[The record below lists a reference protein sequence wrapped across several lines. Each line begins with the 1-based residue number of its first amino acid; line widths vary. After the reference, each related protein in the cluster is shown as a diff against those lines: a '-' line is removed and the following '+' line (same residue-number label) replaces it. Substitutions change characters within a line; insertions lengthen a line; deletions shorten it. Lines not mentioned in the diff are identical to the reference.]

1 MPARIGPAR
10 VIPAVLA
17 AVLLGGCTMGSS
29 PDELPPP
36 PAPDQVGQPTPD
48 PEHAPVLAAYEG
60 YVAAS
65 NVAANL
71 GDPDYPDLRL
81 YADAGALADARA
93 AIRQHADNGRVY
105 TGARVVVSAEV
116 SQFDPDAPY
125 PEPAA
130 TVTAC
135 LDISDYLLVEKGTMA
150 PLPVERDLEQVMATA
165 TLWYIPDQRWVVIE
179 TDAQW
184 DTPC

>member
-1 MPARIGPAR
+1 
-10 VIPAVLA
+10 
-17 AVLLGGCTMGSS
+17 
-29 PDELPPP
+29 
-36 PAPDQVGQPTPD
+36 
-48 PEHAPVLAAYEG
+48 
-60 YVAAS
+60 
-65 NVAANL
+65 
-71 GDPDYPDLRL
+71 
-81 YADAGALADARA
+81 
-93 AIRQHADNGRVY
+93 VY